1 MIEIQSPTLLQEVY
15 MIYQVEPNKIPQE
28 IPSTGEIIGYD
39 IEYPEWNDLKCYKV
53 MKRLFDLSIRLDIDK
68 QENEYCILCSDNKDR
83 MHPKFVFTEEDKEFD
98 KCLIKVLITL
108 YDELMEHEQTQI
120 RNLLNEEL

>member
-15 MIYQVEPNKIPQE
+15 MLYQVEPNKIPQE
-28 IPSTGEIIGYD
+28 IPSTGECIGYD
-39 IEYPEWNDLKCYKV
+39 VTWPEFTELKQFRILK
-53 MKRLFDLSIRLDIDK
+53 LFCELGLRYDIDK
-68 QENEYCILCSDNKDR
+68 HKEYSIMLQDNGDKNR
-83 MHPKFVFTEEDKEFD
+83 SFIFTEEDKEFD